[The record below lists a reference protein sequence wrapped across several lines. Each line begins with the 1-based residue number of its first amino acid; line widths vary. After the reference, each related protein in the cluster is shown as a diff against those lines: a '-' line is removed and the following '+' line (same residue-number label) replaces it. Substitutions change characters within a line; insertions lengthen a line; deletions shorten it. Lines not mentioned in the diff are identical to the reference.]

1 MKQENK
7 QTNNVRVKR
16 KESSQKQEIA
26 EMGEP
31 ISGQTNE
38 WGGNGNVKKKKG
50 RSAMT
55 SQHEPLDCAEEN
67 RRGTKQF

>member
-38 WGGNGNVKKKKG
+38 
-50 RSAMT
+50 
-55 SQHEPLDCAEEN
+55 
-67 RRGTKQF
+67 